1 MKYLLFLSICPVF
14 YLQAQCDNLVVNPNA
29 DEGLTGWNFINDSGE
44 VSSEGWAIEIE
55 ASDNK
60 AFKCSH
66 NWITKNQEIDLSAHY
81 TVNYLNTEP
90 EIYVQEMYKGYA
102 TTDDEIHYN
111 DLYYLHVE
119 LRDAS
124 RNIIASFSEG
134 SEENPLIATQNW
146 QTSNH
151 IFSSYGPGLK
161 YIYIESGGKDNE
173 NWLGGEGGGYGTLID
188 SAVVK
193 LSIDNTISFDG
204 ETLFSNTEDAV
215 YQWLN
220 CNNNFEVILGATSQ
234 SFTPTSIGDYSLEIN
249 VNGCIDTTECQTINI
264 NSVSI
269 IENNKTTAIE
279 IHPNP
284 SSGELNIELNNY
296 YDNVEV
302 ALKSISGQLISKQ
315 FYKNTRNISFEIN
328 QQSGLYIIE
337 TKIGSNLNSSLI
349 QIVE

>member
-1 MKYLLFLSICPVF
+1 MAKYLLFLSICPVF

-29 DEGLTGWNFINDSGE
+29 DEGLTWWNFTNDSGE

-90 EIYVQEMYKGYA
+90 EIHVQEMYKGYA
-102 TTDDEIHYN
+102 TTDDETHYN
-111 DLYYLHVE
+111 DLYYFHVE

-124 RNIIASFSEG
+124 RNIIDSFSGG
-134 SEENPLIATQNW
+134 SEENPLIATENW
-146 QTSNH
+146 QTSKH

-161 YIYIESGGKDNE
+161 YIYIESAGRDYE

-204 ETLFSNTEDAV
+204 NHYF
-215 YQWLN
+215 Q
-220 CNNNFEVILGATSQ
+220 ILKMPYTS
-234 SFTPTSIGDYSLEIN
+234 G
-249 VNGCIDTTECQTINI
+249 
-264 NSVSI
+264 
-269 IENNKTTAIE
+269 
-279 IHPNP
+279 
-284 SSGELNIELNNY
+284 
-296 YDNVEV
+296 
-302 ALKSISGQLISKQ
+302 
-315 FYKNTRNISFEIN
+315 
-328 QQSGLYIIE
+328 
-337 TKIGSNLNSSLI
+337 
-349 QIVE
+349 

>member
-1 MKYLLFLSICPVF
+1 
-14 YLQAQCDNLVVNPNA
+14 
-29 DEGLTGWNFINDSGE
+29 
-44 VSSEGWAIEIE
+44 
-55 ASDNK
+55 
-60 AFKCSH
+60 
-66 NWITKNQEIDLSAHY
+66 
-81 TVNYLNTEP
+81 
-90 EIYVQEMYKGYA
+90 MYKGYA
-102 TTDDEIHYN
+102 TTDDETHYN
-111 DLYYLHVE
+111 DLYYFHVE

-124 RNIIASFSEG
+124 RNIIDSFSEG
-134 SEENPLIATQNW
+134 SEENRLIATQNW

-161 YIYIESGGKDNE
+161 YIYIESAGRDYE

-204 ETLFSNTEDAV
+204 ETLFSNTEDAI

-234 SFTPTSIGDYSLEIN
+234 SFTPTLIGDYALEIN
-249 VNGCIDTTECQTINI
+249 IKDCTDTSACQAI

-269 IENNKTTAIE
+269 IENNKTIPFE
-279 IHPNP
+279 IYPNP
-284 SSGELNIELNNY
+284 SSGELTIELDNY

-315 FYKNTRNISFEIN
+315 LYKNTKNINFEIN
-328 QQSGLYIIE
+328 QKSGLYIIE
-337 TKIGSNLNSSLI
+337 TKIQSNLNSSII